1 MGIGKG
7 KSDKIDLDG
16 LIGSVNNENKATQ
29 EASSLAEKVAEL
41 EQATKALNTA
51 IDRAN
56 SIIIGFNKSV
66 NELQSRKIG
75 AQVHPQTLKS
85 LNDICTNF
93 VVEVGKQLM
102 AHRDKQLELQK
113 EHEERIARM
122 LESNE
127 GIWLSNRWV
136 IFTVIVLGIFAWQ
149 LFYGLSVNNA
159 AIYNILPIRPIM
171 RMYRLRYQRDGRGQH
186 YQNFVL
192 SQ

>member
-7 KSDKIDLDG
+7 KSDKIDIDS
-16 LIGSVNNENKATQ
+16 LIGNVNNENKATQ
-29 EASSLAEKVAEL
+29 ETGSLAEKVAEL
-41 EQATKALNTA
+41 EQATKTLNMV
-51 IDRAN
+51 IDRADC
-56 SIIIGFNKSV
+56 IITGFNNTV

-113 EHEERIARM
+113 EHEKHIACM
-122 LESNE
+122 LKSNE

-136 IFTVIVLGIFAWQ
+136 IFTVIVLGIFCLA
-149 LFYGLSVNNA
+149 V
-159 AIYNILPIRPIM
+159 ILWA
-171 RMYRLRYQRDGRGQH
+171 
-186 YQNFVL
+186 VCK
-192 SQ
+192 